1 MAARDVTAHPLRG
14 AAQDFD
20 PLIELAEDARIV
32 LIGEATHGT
41 HEFYRQR
48 AQLTKRLILEKGFV
62 AVAAEADWPDAYR
75 VNRYVRGIGHDSE
88 AEESL
93 RGFKRFPAWMWRN
106 ADVLDFV
113 GWLREHNDELDASEK
128 VGFYGLDLYSLHA
141 SIEAVLQYLEK
152 TDPEAAKRARYRYA
166 CFEHFG
172 EDPQAYGYAASFGLS
187 PNCEREVIEQLLEM
201 RDRRRDLLKRDGL
214 AVEDELFEAEQNAR
228 VVKNAEEYYR
238 AMFLGRVSS
247 WNLRDTHMADTLDAL
262 LAHLDRRV
270 GKAKVVVWAHNSHV
284 GDARATQMGEAGEL
298 NIGQLARER
307 HPGEARLIGF
317 STYHGTVTAASDWGG
332 PAERKR
338 IRPALPGSYEE
349 LFHQAGTPAFLLV
362 LRDLGEAGALREPRL
377 QRAIGVIYLPETERA
392 SHYFHARLPE
402 QFDAILHIDKTRA
415 LEPLERTSEWERGE
429 LPETYPVGV

>member
-1 MAARDVTAHPLRG
+1 MAARDFVLPRAVSVTAHPLRG
-14 AAQDFD
+14 SARDFD
-20 PLIELAEDARIV
+20 PLLELAEDARIV

-75 VNRYVRGIGHDSE
+75 VNRYVRGIGQDSE

-93 RGFKRFPAWMWRN
+93 RDFKRFPAWMWRN

-113 GWLREHNDELDASEK
+113 GWLREHNDQLETSEK

-187 PNCEREVIEQLLEM
+187 PNCEREVIAQLLEI
-201 RDRRRDLLKRDGL
+201 RERRRDLLKRDGL
-214 AVEDELFEAEQNAR
+214 AMEDELFEAEQNAR

-298 NIGQLARER
+298 NLGQLARER
-307 HPGEARLIGF
+307 HPGEARVIGF

-338 IRPALPGSYEE
+338 IRPALAGSYEE
-349 LFHQAGTPAFLLV
+349 LFHRAGTSAFLWCWGTWARPPVRCASL
-362 LRDLGEAGALREPRL
+362 ASRERS
-377 QRAIGVIYLPETERA
+377 G
-392 SHYFHARLPE
+392 
-402 QFDAILHIDKTRA
+402 
-415 LEPLERTSEWERGE
+415 
-429 LPETYPVGV
+429 